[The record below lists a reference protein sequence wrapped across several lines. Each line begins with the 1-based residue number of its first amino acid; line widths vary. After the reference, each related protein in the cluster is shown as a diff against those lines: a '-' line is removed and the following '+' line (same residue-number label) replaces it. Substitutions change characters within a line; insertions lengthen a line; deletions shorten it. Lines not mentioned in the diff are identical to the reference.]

1 MGLLDGRKALV
12 TGASRGIGR
21 EVAKG
26 LAKEG
31 ADVVRED
38 HVDKAIES
46 VKVILRDQHNLESGE
61 TDDFSVRSTAQGLE
75 AISSITDALKFFLV
89 AISAIA
95 LVVGGFGIM
104 NIMLANVQERTRE
117 IGLRKAVGAK
127 GKDIVRQFLV
137 EAVMITFLGGMI
149 GIILGVLISVIVA
162 QVARYLGYN
171 WDLVVTIPSILLG
184 CVVSIGIGLVFGIVP
199 ARRASRLNAI
209 EALRYE

>member
-1 MGLLDGRKALV
+1 
-12 TGASRGIGR
+12 
-21 EVAKG
+21 
-26 LAKEG
+26 
-31 ADVVRED
+31 
-38 HVDKAIES
+38 
-46 VKVILRDQHNLESGE
+46 
-61 TDDFSVRSTAQGLE
+61 
-75 AISSITDALKFFLV
+75 
-89 AISAIA
+89 
-95 LVVGGFGIM
+95 M